1 MVQYGDSTVYFSRIG
16 DRHLW
21 YPGNLRIQALP
32 WISVGMS
39 PWSPGMVKDTNRFWQ
54 YTASTT
60 FPTV

>member
-1 MVQYGDSTVYFSRIG
+1 
-16 DRHLW
+16 
-21 YPGNLRIQALP
+21 
-32 WISVGMS
+32 VGMS